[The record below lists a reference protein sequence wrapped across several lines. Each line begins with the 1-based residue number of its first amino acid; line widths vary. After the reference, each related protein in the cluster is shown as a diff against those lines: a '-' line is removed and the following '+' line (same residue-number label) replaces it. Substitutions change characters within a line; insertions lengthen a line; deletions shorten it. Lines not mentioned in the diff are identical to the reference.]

1 MNFIS
6 NLPIKKYIVSFAL
19 AFLITLLILSAASII
34 FSFFPPPEWVF
45 GIFSNYSYLLSGFT
59 AAFFCARKS
68 SKRGFVT
75 GIYASVLYIAILIML
90 GGIIFKSDISA
101 IPLIRIFSLS
111 ALCGGVGG
119 ILGINCR

>member
-19 AFLITLLILSAASII
+19 AFLITLLILSVASIV
-34 FSFFPPPEWVF
+34 FSFLPPPDWVF
-45 GIFSNYSYLLSGFT
+45 AIFDHCYLLSGFM
-59 AAFFCARKS
+59 AAFFCAKYS
-68 SKRGFVT
+68 AKRGFVT
-75 GIYASVLYIAILIML
+75 GLFSSLLYIAVLIML

-101 IPLIRIFSLS
+101 IPLARVFGLS